1 MASATQS
8 HRKKKVQQL
17 RIIQKQYLAKYV
29 SKKAVEAEVLK
40 GFNAFFE
47 ASKSP
52 LKIPFSHTSSF
63 QFLFHSLVVAVSC
76 FPHYTHLKNF
86 HPPQA
91 CLSAQVFS
99 FFFLFFSFVLSFVFC
114 PDSYISKEESRTDL
128 TNDTL
133 FVNTSLK
140 GEKEDDKCIYFNV
153 IPFIPFTHRLL
164 KMELILHPTPSER
177 C

>member
-1 MASATQS
+1 M
-8 HRKKKVQQL
+8 
-17 RIIQKQYLAKYV
+17 KYV

-40 GFNAFFE
+40 GYNAFFE

-52 LKIPFSHTSSF
+52 LKIPFSHTNSF
-63 QFLFHSLVVAVSC
+63 QFLFQSLVLTVSC
-76 FPHYTHLKNF
+76 FLPLQT
-86 HPPQA
+86 PQK
-91 CLSAQVFS
+91 LPSSSGLPVGS
-99 FFFLFFSFVLSFVFC
+99 GLFFFFPFIFFSFVLSFVFC
-114 PDSYISKEESRTDL
+114 PDSYISKEESRTGL